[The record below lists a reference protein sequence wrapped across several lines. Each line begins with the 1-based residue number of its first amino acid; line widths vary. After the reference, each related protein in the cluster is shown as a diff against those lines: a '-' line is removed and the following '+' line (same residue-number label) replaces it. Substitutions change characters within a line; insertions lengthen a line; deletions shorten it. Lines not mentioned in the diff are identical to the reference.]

1 MDSSKLNNRNLNLV
15 EDSIALNL
23 NAIFFDSN
31 KVTACV
37 SLPKFRTTLSEDK
50 SNESDSIESNS
61 SSLDDFINN
70 ETALLREIVK
80 VKTKNIR
87 KKPSS
92 KLSRKKISEYKF
104 IEDTHKRNIFNL
116 KEFLV

>member
-1 MDSSKLNNRNLNLV
+1 MDSSKLDNRNLNLV
-15 EDSIALNL
+15 EDSIALNP

-50 SNESDSIESNS
+50 SNESNSIESNS

-70 ETALLREIVK
+70 C
-80 VKTKNIR
+80 
-87 KKPSS
+87 
-92 KLSRKKISEYKF
+92 F
-104 IEDTHKRNIFNL
+104 IKRNSQSKN
-116 KEFLV
+116 KKY